1 VIGVDG
7 GARAAAPLGLTLH
20 LIVGDFDTLRADEV
34 DAFAAQGVRVAR
46 SPHDKDATDT
56 ELALLTACDEGASRV
71 EILGALGASGGRSD
85 HSLGT
90 IALLAHPRARA
101 IDCSLLDATSRTRLL
116 RAPARF
122 ASDAAAGAV
131 ISLIPWGGGATVS
144 TERLR
149 WPLQR
154 EQLHEG
160 STRGLSNESLGAPFV
175 EMHDGSLLISEGPNL
190 RDQKQKE

>member
-7 GARAAAPLGLTLH
+7 GARAAAALGLALD

-34 DAFAAQGVRVAR
+34 DAFEAQGVRVLR

-56 ELALLTACDEGASRV
+56 ELALLAACDAGAVRV

-101 IDCSLLDATSRTRLL
+101 IDCSLLDATSRIRLL
-116 RAPARF
+116 SAPARF
-122 ASDAAAGAV
+122 ASDATTGAV
-131 ISLIPWGGGATVS
+131 VSLIPWGGGALVS

-149 WPLQR
+149 WLLQR
-154 EQLHEG
+154 ESLHEG
-160 STRGLSNESLGAPFV
+160 STRGLSNESLGAPFIEV
-175 EMHDGSLLISEGPNL
+175 HEGALLISEGPDP
-190 RDQKQKE
+190 RDQIEKR

>member
-1 VIGVDG
+1 
-7 GARAAAPLGLTLH
+7 
-20 LIVGDFDTLRADEV
+20 V
-34 DAFAAQGVRVAR
+34 DAFEAQGVRVLR

-56 ELALLTACDEGASRV
+56 ELALLAACDAGAVRV

-101 IDCSLLDATSRTRLL
+101 IDCSLLDATSRIRLL
-116 RAPARF
+116 SAPARF
-122 ASDAAAGAV
+122 ASDTTAGAV
-131 ISLIPWGGGATVS
+131 VSLIPWGGGALVS

-154 EQLHEG
+154 ESLHEG
-160 STRGLSNESLGAPFV
+160 STRGLSNESLGAPFIEV
-175 EMHDGSLLISEGPNL
+175 YEGALLISEGPDP
-190 RDQKQKE
+190 RDQIEKK

>member
-7 GARAAAPLGLTLH
+7 GARAAAGLGLALD

-34 DAFAAQGVRVAR
+34 DAFEAQGVRVLR

-56 ELALLTACDEGASRV
+56 ELALLAACDAGAVRV

-101 IDCSLLDATSRTRLL
+101 IDCSLLDATSRIRLL
-116 RAPARF
+116 SAPARF
-122 ASDAAAGAV
+122 ASDTTAGAV
-131 ISLIPWGGGATVS
+131 VSLIPWGGGALVS

-154 EQLHEG
+154 ESLHEG
-160 STRGLSNESLGAPFV
+160 STRGLSNESLGAPFIEV
-175 EMHDGSLLISEGPNL
+175 HEGALLISEGPDP
-190 RDQKQKE
+190 RV

>member
-7 GARAAAPLGLTLH
+7 GARAAAGLGLALD
-20 LIVGDFDTLRADEV
+20 LIVGDFDTLHADEV
-34 DAFAAQGVRVAR
+34 DAFEAQGVRVLR

-56 ELALLTACDEGASRV
+56 ELALLAACDAGAVRV

-101 IDCSLLDATSRTRLL
+101 IDCSLLDATSRIRLL
-116 RAPARF
+116 SAPARF
-122 ASDAAAGAV
+122 ASDTTAGAV
-131 ISLIPWGGGATVS
+131 VSLIPWGGGALVS

-154 EQLHEG
+154 ESLHEG
-160 STRGLSNESLGAPFV
+160 STRGLSNESLGAPFIEV
-175 EMHDGSLLISEGPNL
+175 HEGALLISEGPDP
-190 RDQKQKE
+190 RV

>member
-7 GARAAAPLGLTLH
+7 GARAAAALGLALD

-34 DAFAAQGVRVAR
+34 DAFEAQGIRVLR

-56 ELALLTACDEGASRV
+56 ELALLAACDAGAVRV

-101 IDCSLLDATSRTRLL
+101 VDCSLLDATSRIRLL
-116 RAPARF
+116 TAPAQF
-122 ASDAAAGAV
+122 ASDTAAGAV
-131 ISLIPWGGGATVS
+131 VSLIPWGGNALVS

-154 EQLHEG
+154 ERLHEG
-160 STRGLSNESLGAPFV
+160 STRGLSNESLGAPFIEV
-175 EMHDGSLLISEGPNL
+175 HEGALLISEGPGP
-190 RDQKQKE
+190 RI

>member
-20 LIVGDFDTLRADEV
+20 LIVGDFDTLRSDEV

-56 ELALLTACDEGASRV
+56 ELALLAACDEGASRV

-101 IDCSLLDATSRTRLL
+101 VDFSLLDATSRIRLL
-116 RAPARF
+116 TAPTRF
-122 ASDAAAGAV
+122 ASDATSGAV

-154 EQLHEG
+154 ERLHEG

-175 EMHDGSLLISEGPNL
+175 EVHDGSLLMSEGPDL
-190 RDQKQKE
+190 RGQTQKD

>member
-1 VIGVDG
+1 MIGVDG
-7 GARAAAPLGLTLH
+7 GARAAAALGLALD

-34 DAFAAQGVRVAR
+34 DALEAQGVRVLR

-56 ELALLTACDEGASRV
+56 ELALIAACDAGAVRA

-116 RAPARF
+116 TAPARF
-122 ASDAAAGAV
+122 ASDCAAGAV
-131 ISLIPWGGGATVS
+131 LSLIPWGGRRARQHGTTALAAAART
-144 TERLR
+144 TARREHART
-149 WPLQR
+149 LQR
-154 EQLHEG
+154 EPWRAVH
-160 STRGLSNESLGAPFV
+160 RGA
-175 EMHDGSLLISEGPNL
+175 
-190 RDQKQKE
+190 